1 LRRVTT
7 IPIIFGFQVS
17 PKTGIQF
24 QVRIHFRQ
32 EFRGLG
38 AREDKRDKPEMHI
51 L

>member
-1 LRRVTT
+1 LKVTAVSRKYSV
-7 IPIIFGFQVS
+7 PIG

-24 QVRIHFRQ
+24 QVRTHFRQ